1 MNNIISQIQNE
12 GKIKIGY
19 LSAFF
24 LLLISFL
31 LTYYTNRELIKNAEK
46 VQHTNQV
53 ISNLEAVLSAVKDGE
68 TGLRGYFN
76 TSNVYY
82 LDPYF
87 GSRKVADSI
96 LRATDKLVND
106 NPIQGDSLQ
115 QLKGM
120 VKRKYIY
127 LEENIK
133 SFNSNNR
140 IISEPLKD
148 SLYESKLLMDSLRFA
163 VSEMRKT
170 EELLLESRNKKLK
183 RTSDA
188 LLSIVIA
195 SIIIAFFLV
204 VFGFFTHLTESKKR
218 TEAQIKVLNYQKQL
232 QSRIEQLAKANTELI
247 SMRSLEKFAATGRI
261 ARTIAHEIRNPLTN
275 INLAA
280 DQLKTELAVEN
291 EETSFLFDMI
301 NRNSHRINQLIS
313 DLLTSTKF
321 SELNFEKLTVNEL
334 LDEALKEAED
344 RIQLNEV
351 MLLKEFQT
359 NMPAIAVDKGKM
371 KIALLNIII
380 NGLESMEG
388 RETKLLKIETSLDSV
403 TKKCVI
409 SITDTGSG
417 MTEESLSKLFEP
429 YFTSKQNGNGLGL
442 TNTQN
447 IILNHKGDIHVNS
460 ELGVGTSFYIT
471 LDAV

>member
-31 LTYYTNRELIKNAEK
+31 LTYHTNRELIKNAAK

-87 GSRKVADSI
+87 GSRRVTDSI
-96 LRATDKLVND
+96 LRETEKLLND
-106 NPIQGDSLQ
+106 NLSQVDSLQ
-115 QLKGM
+115 QIKVM
-120 VKRKYIY
+120 VKRKYVY

-133 SFNSNNR
+133 SFNNNNR
-140 IISEPLKD
+140 IISAPLKD
-148 SLYESKLLMDSLRFA
+148 SLYESKLIMDSLRFA
-163 VSEMRKT
+163 VSEMRKI
-170 EELLLESRNKKLK
+170 EEILLEGRNKKLE

-188 LLSIVIA
+188 LLSVVIA

-218 TEAQIKVLNYQKQL
+218 TEAQLKVLNYQKQL
-232 QSRIEQLAKANTELI
+232 QSRIEQLAKANKELI

-280 DQLKTELAVEN
+280 DQLKVELAVEN

-334 LDEALKEAED
+334 LDEALKDAED

-359 NMPAIAVDKGKM
+359 NMPAIAVDKDKM

-388 RETKLLKIETSLDSV
+388 KAEKVLKIETILDAA

-409 SITDTGSG
+409 NITDTGSG

-447 IILNHKGDIHVNS
+447 IILNHKGDIHVSS
-460 ELGVGTSFYIT
+460 ELGVGTSFHIM
-471 LDAV
+471 LEAV

>member
-1 MNNIISQIQNE
+1 MHSFNNQTENE
-12 GKIKIGY
+12 RKIKIGY

-24 LLLISFL
+24 LLLFSFL
-31 LTYYTNRELIKNAEK
+31 LTYYTNRELIKNAEN

-68 TGLRGYFN
+68 TGIRGYFI
-76 TSNVYY
+76 TSNVYF

-87 GSRKVADSI
+87 GSRRAADSI
-96 LRATDKLVND
+96 IKETSRLLGNNTS
-106 NPIQGDSLQ
+106 QGNSL
-115 QLKGM
+115 KSMHMM
-120 VKRKYIY
+120 VKKKYAY
-127 LEENIK
+127 LEKNIQ
-133 SFNSNNR
+133 SFNKNNR
-140 IISEPLKD
+140 ITSPALKD
-148 SLYESKLLMDSLRFA
+148 SLYKSKLIMDTLRLA
-163 VSEMRKT
+163 VKEMRKT
-170 EELLLESRNKKLK
+170 EELLLEGRNQRLS

-218 TEAQIKVLNYQKQL
+218 TEAQHKVLNYQKQL
-232 QSRIEQLAKANTELI
+232 QNRIGQLAKANTELI
-247 SMRSLEKFAATGRI
+247 SMRSQEKFAATGRI

-275 INLAA
+275 INLATG
-280 DQLKTELAVEN
+280 QLKTELAEEN
-291 EETSFLFDMI
+291 EESSFLFDVI
-301 NRNSHRINQLIS
+301 TRNSHRINRLIS

-321 SELNFEKLTVNEL
+321 SELNFEKLTVNDL
-334 LDEALKEAED
+334 LEEALIEAKD
-344 RIQLNEV
+344 RILLNEV
-351 MLLKEFQT
+351 TLIKIFET

-380 NGLESMEG
+380 NGLEAME
-388 RETKLLKIETSLDSV
+388 EKEIKQLKIETRLDEEL
-403 TKKCVI
+403 KKCVI
-409 SITDTGSG
+409 TITDTGSG
-417 MTEESLSKLFEP
+417 LSQESLSKLFEP

-447 IILNHKGDIHVNS
+447 IILNHKGDIHVTS
-460 ELGVGTSFYIT
+460 EPNVGTSFEIM